1 MKAKITVRLTDVKVR
16 QWGVSSIGRAVSVS
30 ITRLQVRV
38 LYSPLTFKLNQM
50 NVNDIEVNDFIELT
64 PKESLDWIE
73 IQQAMKVLDKHGYLV
88 DNMWNIVD
96 VTMHFDCTDEQAK
109 YILDRVLSS
118 ESVNSDIWETITNE
132 CNTLN
137 LKPIE

>member
-1 MKAKITVRLTDVKVR
+1 
-16 QWGVSSIGRAVSVS
+16 
-30 ITRLQVRV
+30 
-38 LYSPLTFKLNQM
+38 M

-96 VTMHFDCTDEQAK
+96 ITMHFECTDEQAR
-109 YILDRVLSS
+109 YILEKALSS
-118 ESVNSDIWETITNE
+118 EYLNDQVWETISMTNAK
-132 CNTLN
+132 TLN

>member
-1 MKAKITVRLTDVKVR
+1 
-16 QWGVSSIGRAVSVS
+16 
-30 ITRLQVRV
+30 
-38 LYSPLTFKLNQM
+38 M

-96 VTMHFDCTDEQAK
+96 ITMHFDCTDEQAK

-132 CNTLN
+132 CNALN
-137 LKPIE
+137 LKPID